1 MGSNHAE
8 GVSYNLLEFYTTHTR
23 PNESLWREVVA
34 KYQRP
39 ILSYSLGQIATA
51 LIPYFT
57 LLYAMYLSLSAS
69 YAITLALSVPAAGF
83 FVRIFII
90 MHDCGHGS
98 FFKSRKA
105 NQLWGFVTGLLT
117 FVPSYSW
124 SHEHAM
130 HHAAAGN
137 LDNRGTGDIWT
148 LTLQE
153 YLAFPRW
160 KRMWYRIYRNPVVMF
175 GVGPLYLF
183 LIRYRFW
190 RRQDRSR
197 ARWSTIGTNVVL
209 LGIVLVMSLSVGL
222 KAYLMI
228 QLPILLLGAMS
239 GVWLFYVQ
247 HQFEGTYW
255 ERREKWSFVQEA
267 LEGSSFY
274 KLPRV
279 LQWFTGNIGF
289 HHVHHLSPRIPN
301 YHLQKCHES
310 HAMFTAVKPLTLRS
324 SWQSLTY
331 RLWDEEEKKLV
342 SYGYIQTFLSKRPT
356 SSGEGREHGIFLQL

>member
-1 MGSNHAE
+1 M
-8 GVSYNLLEFYTTHTR
+8 TMPPK

-34 KYQRP
+34 QYQRP
-39 ILSYSLGQIATA
+39 HLPHSLGQIATT

-57 LLYAMYLSLSAS
+57 LLCAMYLSLRVS
-69 YAITLALSVPAAGF
+69 YAITLVLTVPAAGF
-83 FVRIFII
+83 LVRIFII

-98 FFKSRKA
+98 FFKSRRA
-105 NQLWGFVTGLLT
+105 NQFWGFVTGLLT

-124 SHEHAM
+124 SHEHAK

-137 LDNRGTGDIWT
+137 LDNRGDGDVWT

-190 RRQDRSR
+190 RRRDSPR
-197 ARWSTIGTNVVL
+197 ARWSTIRTNVAL
-209 LGIVLVMSLSVGL
+209 LGIVLVMSLTLGL

-228 QLPILLLGAMS
+228 QLPILLLGATA

-255 ERREKWSFVQEA
+255 ERREKWSFVREA

-279 LQWFTGNIGF
+279 LQWCTGNIGF

-310 HAMFTAVKPLTLRS
+310 HAMFTAVKPLTLWS
-324 SWQSLTY
+324 SWQSLAF

-342 SYGYIQTFLSKRPT
+342 SYGYIRGRERKSSMT
-356 SSGEGREHGIFLQL
+356 SSVPRHEAVDRGRQTGAAIAGGRTEP

>member
-1 MGSNHAE
+1 MTM
-8 GVSYNLLEFYTTHTR
+8 LPK
-23 PNESLWREVVA
+23 PNESLWRDVVA

-39 ILSYSLGQIATA
+39 HLLRSLGQIATT
-51 LIPYFT
+51 LIPYLT
-57 LLYAMYLSLSAS
+57 LLYAMYLSLRVS
-69 YAITLALSVPAAGF
+69 YAITLALSVLAAGF
-83 FVRIFII
+83 LVRIFII
-90 MHDCGHGS
+90 MHDCGHAS
-98 FFKSRKA
+98 FFKSKRA
-105 NQLWGFVTGLLT
+105 NRFWGFVTGLLT
-117 FVPSYSW
+117 FVPSYAW
-124 SHEHAM
+124 SHDHAK

-137 LDNRGTGDIWT
+137 LDNRGYGDVWT

-160 KRMWYRIYRNPVVMF
+160 KRLWYRIYRNPVVMF

-190 RRQDRSR
+190 HRRDSTR
-197 ARWSTIGTNVVL
+197 ARWSTISTDVAL
-209 LGIVLVMSLSVGL
+209 LGIVLVMSLTMGI

-228 QLPILLLGAMS
+228 QLPILLLAMAA
-239 GVWLFYVQ
+239 GEWLFYVQ

-255 ERREKWSFVQEA
+255 ERREQWSFVREA

-310 HAMFTAVKPLTLRS
+310 HAMFTAVKPLTLGS
-324 SWQSLTY
+324 SWQSLTF

-342 SYGYIQTFLSKRPT
+342 SYGDIKRFFSTP
-356 SSGEGREHGIFLQL
+356 RH

>member
-1 MGSNHAE
+1 MTM
-8 GVSYNLLEFYTTHTR
+8 LPK

-39 ILSYSLGQIATA
+39 HLPHSLGQIATT

-57 LLYAMYLSLSAS
+57 LLYVMYLSLRVS
-69 YAITLALSVPAAGF
+69 YAITLALTVPAAGF
-83 FVRIFII
+83 LVRIFII

-98 FFKSRKA
+98 FFKSKTA
-105 NQLWGFVTGLLT
+105 NRFWGFVTGLLT

-124 SHEHAM
+124 SHDHAK

-137 LDNRGTGDIWT
+137 LDNRGDGDVWT

-153 YLAFPRW
+153 YLTSPRW
-160 KRMWYRIYRNPVVMF
+160 KRMCYCIYRNPVAMF
-175 GVGPLYLF
+175 GVGSLYLF

-190 RRQDRSR
+190 RRQDSLR
-197 ARWSTIGTNVVL
+197 ARWSTIRTNVVL
-209 LGIVLVMSLSVGL
+209 LGIVLLMSLTIGI

-228 QLPILLLGAMS
+228 QLPVLLLATTAGA
-239 GVWLFYVQ
+239 WLFYVQ

-255 ERREKWSFVQEA
+255 ERREKWSFVREA

-289 HHVHHLSPRIPN
+289 HHVHHLCPRIPN
-301 YHLQKCHES
+301 YHLPKCHES
-310 HAMFTAVKPLTLRS
+310 HSMFKAVKPLTLGS

-342 SYGYIQTFLSKRPT
+342 SFGDIKRFPRKPST
-356 SSGEGREHGIFLQL
+356 SSGREVKVQ